1 VVPFLLLVAGSN
13 HFLCK
18 QVTKSEKEERTMF
31 DLHFCKKGGCFSG
44 RPPPQKQYSKQMFD

>member
-1 VVPFLLLVAGSN
+1 VAGSN